1 MELEYKEDW
10 EQARERI
17 GAWWQGEV
25 IDRAVIQVTAPK
37 AGSTYVAPAIP
48 DDRLLEWSTD
58 PDCVIPR
65 LEQAVAATYWG
76 GEAVPVMF
84 PVSISLVAIPAAYLG
99 CPYTIVPISYSGWAS
114 PIITDWATRRK
125 LTFDPQNK
133 WWLLSRQ
140 LLQAASQRAPGRYCV
155 GLPDLN
161 GPGELAALLR
171 GPDRLAI
178 DLLEQP
184 DAVKAALVEANAAW
198 LRYWEASIGT
208 IHQWQGGY
216 VHWMGIWSD
225 VPSTDLQC
233 DFSCMISP
241 AMFQEFF
248 LPGLDQQA
256 AWVSRTIYHLDG
268 PNAIRHLDLLLALPH
283 LTGIQWVPG
292 AGALPMSRWIR
303 LLRRIQAG
311 GKLLVAE
318 CEPWEVEVL
327 LGELEPEGLLV
338 KTHCA
343 SESEARELLRHA
355 ARWSAHRQW
364 VVA

>member
-17 GAWWQGEV
+17 AAWWQGEV

-48 DDRLLEWSTD
+48 DDRLLEWFTD
-58 PDCVIPR
+58 PDCVISR

-114 PIITDWATRRK
+114 PIITDWATRHK

-140 LLQAASQRAPGRYCV
+140 LLQTASQRAPGRYCV

-161 GPGELAALLR
+161 GPGELVALLR

-178 DLLEQP
+178 DLLEE
-184 DAVKAALVEANAAW
+184 AVQKAGQNAT
-198 LRYWEASIGT
+198 Y
-208 IHQWQGGY
+208 H
-216 VHWMGIWSD
+216 
-225 VPSTDLQC
+225 
-233 DFSCMISP
+233 
-241 AMFQEFF
+241 
-248 LPGLDQQA
+248 
-256 AWVSRTIYHLDG
+256 YHLGLAYRAAGKKQLAKQHLERALEINPKLPQAED
-268 PNAIRHLDLLLALPH
+268 IRKSLA
-283 LTGIQWVPG
+283 
-292 AGALPMSRWIR
+292 A
-303 LLRRIQAG
+303 QAG
-311 GKLLVAE
+311 M
-318 CEPWEVEVL
+318 
-327 LGELEPEGLLV
+327 
-338 KTHCA
+338 
-343 SESEARELLRHA
+343 
-355 ARWSAHRQW
+355 
-364 VVA
+364 